1 MAKYVFKGEGSLT
14 FPTLKNADGNVL
26 VVSKGDVFEAP
37 TGLVADG
44 VETSDAKLG
53 KSKVAETDLA
63 DVAEV
68 TEPSTKEN

>member
-14 FPTLKNADGNVL
+14 FPTLKDADGNVL

-37 TGLVADG
+37 AGLVVDG
-44 VETSDAKLG
+44 VETTDAKLS
-53 KSKVAETDLA
+53 KSKVAETVLA
-63 DVAEV
+63 DVAEE

>member
-14 FPTLKNADGNVL
+14 FPTLKDADGNVL
-26 VVSKGDVFEAP
+26 VVNKGDVFEAP

>member
-1 MAKYVFKGEGSLT
+1 
-14 FPTLKNADGNVL
+14 L